1 MMNNYN
7 SRKPVFFIL
16 LFLTVVIFQHCANVI
31 APVGGP
37 RDITP
42 PKVIQSNPPNQST
55 NFTGNKFSL
64 RFDEFVKLEKINQ
77 QLLISPPMVNFPTV
91 KLKGK
96 ELHLMFND
104 ALKPNTTYSVFFGDA
119 IQDITEGNALHNY
132 SYVFSTGN
140 TIDSL
145 SLRGKVVDAFDLKPV
160 GDVTVML
167 YKNNNDSLPLDS
179 LPLYVKP
186 YYISKTNKNGDFRF
200 SGLADTSY
208 LLFALLD
215 QNYSM
220 TFDQPSEKIAFIDSM
235 VIPQFRAIPH
245 IDSSLFDTITNLP
258 HDSLQLLIDSLWN
271 RADSLADNTLRLHTL
286 YLFSQP
292 DTVQKLLKAE
302 LLRKNT
308 LRFIFRNPVDSLH
321 ITSLNFNPD
330 NVWYLPEWGKEKDTL
345 MWFLRKNHPDTLKLI
360 VADGSNILDTL
371 DIRAIPKE
379 KFSKRKKKSNE
390 AKKAYLNWHPNLQ
403 GNIKPGQTLQITFD
417 YPIRSIYW
425 DSTFLINGKDT
436 VRQPAFRFIDSLH
449 RKIQIPFTVKPN
461 TSYQLLIPDSAVI
474 DWNGLH
480 NKSIRLN
487 LKSKAEKEYGSIT
500 FNLQPSHLQHYIFQ
514 ILKDKDEIIKQV
526 FFSKPQ
532 KLKIGNLDPNTY
544 KFKIIFDSNNN
555 KKWDSGNYFRKQEP
569 EKVIYYNKTI
579 KVRPNWEVSEVWKF

>member
-1 MMNNYN
+1 MNNYN
-7 SRKPVFFIL
+7 LRKPVFIIL
-16 LFLTVVIFQHCANVI
+16 LFFTAVAFQRCANVM

-42 PKVIQSNPPNQST
+42 PKVIQSTPPNQST

-64 RFDEFVKLEKINQ
+64 HFDEFVKLEKINQ
-77 QLLISPPMVNFPTV
+77 QLLISPPMEIFPNV

-96 ELHLMFND
+96 TLNLSFKE

-119 IQDITEGNALHNY
+119 IKDITEGNALHNY

-145 SLRGKVVDAFDLKPV
+145 SLRGKVVGAFDLKPV
-160 GDVTVML
+160 EDVTVML

-186 YYISKTNKNGDFRF
+186 YYISKTNKNGYFRF

-235 VIPQFRAIPH
+235 VSPQFRSKPH

-321 ITSLNFNPD
+321 IASLNFNPG
-330 NVWYLPEWGKEKDTL
+330 NVWHLPEWGKEKDTL
-345 MWFLRKNHPDTLKLI
+345 LWFLRKNHPDTLKLI
-360 VADGSNILDTL
+360 VADGSTILDTL
-371 DIRAIPKE
+371 DLRAIPKE
-379 KFSKRKKKSNE
+379 KYSKRTKKNGES
-390 AKKAYLNWHPNLQ
+390 KKTYLSWHPNLR
-403 GNIKPGQTLQITFD
+403 GAIKPGQNLQITFD
-417 YPIRSIYW
+417 YPVTTIYW
-425 DSTFLINGKDT
+425 DSTFLSNGKDT
-436 VRQPAFRFIDSLH
+436 IMQPVFHFIDSLH

-461 TSYQLLIPDSAVI
+461 TVYHVFIPDSAVI

-480 NKSIRLN
+480 NKSIRLT
-487 LKSKAEKEYGSIT
+487 LKAKAEKEYGSLT
-500 FNLQPSHLQHYIFQ
+500 FNLQPSHLQSYIFQ
-514 ILKDKDEIIKQV
+514 ILQDNDKVVQQI

-532 KLKIGNLDPNTY
+532 KLQLKNLDPKNY
-544 KFKIIFDSNNN
+544 KFKIIFDDNNN
-555 KKWDSGNYFRKQEP
+555 KKWDPGNYFRKQEP

-579 KVRPNWEVSEVWKF
+579 KIRSNWEVSEVWRF